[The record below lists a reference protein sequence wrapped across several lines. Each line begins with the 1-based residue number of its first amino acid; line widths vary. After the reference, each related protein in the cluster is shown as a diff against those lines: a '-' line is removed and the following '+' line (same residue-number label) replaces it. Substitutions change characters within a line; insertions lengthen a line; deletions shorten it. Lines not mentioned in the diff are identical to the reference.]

1 MLWFEIAKMLTA
13 VYKKIKLF
21 VSFVI
26 IFGTLSFSIDVDVQT
41 VVVLGKWNDDG
52 VRRRRDLIGC
62 SQTRTVSAQSV
73 CVPWKFPLESMR
85 LEL

>member
-1 MLWFEIAKMLTA
+1 M
-13 VYKKIKLF
+13 
-21 VSFVI
+21 SFVI

-41 VVVLGKWNDDG
+41 VVVLDKWNDDG
-52 VRRRRDLIGC
+52 VRRRHDDLIG
-62 SQTRTVSAQSV
+62 